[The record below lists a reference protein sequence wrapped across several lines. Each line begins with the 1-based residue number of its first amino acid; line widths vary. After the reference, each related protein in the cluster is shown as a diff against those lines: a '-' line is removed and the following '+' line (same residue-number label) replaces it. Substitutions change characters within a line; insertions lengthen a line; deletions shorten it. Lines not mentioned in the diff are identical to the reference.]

1 MRYGNTRGCI
11 GVQRL
16 GGYIIGN
23 NAMCVALC
31 RCVLLLGVWG
41 YGPQE
46 KLLLFMLYKVM
57 SEAILDYLSR
67 FVRKYITAVIY
78 VQ

>member
-1 MRYGNTRGCI
+1 M
-11 GVQRL
+11 L
-16 GGYIIGN
+16 
-23 NAMCVALC
+23 CVALC